1 MTVTLAEPHRREP
14 LRAALA
20 PGRESRR
27 ERRDSGRE
35 RALVRVS
42 PVAGLARRG
51 GHRHPDRRAPDLQ
64 AARDTR
70 SQETDGSTGTA
81 IPSGRWVLRVYDRL
95 PGANAT
101 GCGATQETPQV
112 AGRGPGVGYEYN
124 LKIELPQ
131 VTQRPSIKIT
141 SPLAGVQTSRIIA
154 VDGRASYPPESADPL
169 ARRSGTPW
177 EGITNWAAP
186 GSAQSVGESPEND
199 TRPVL
204 YLHGNTEE
212 GCTGNGEADLIACDG
227 PFLLPKAQLSA
238 SAAAFWRTGVDDEPL
253 EGSSDRTIYD
263 TSWVWCLAPGEGCPA
278 TPEAGIPAGPQTVG
292 GPMTVEWW
300 AQCNLC
306 GGIFS
311 ADWNIRVWADGVLK
325 FEQRVGAS
333 PPVLGEPGRVST
345 TVALPTFTANQRIT
359 VHIDPVFVDAQ
370 TVTFIYYDSESP
382 CNALAPAGTRCDSLV
397 RMPVGGGAGEAAP
410 TPPQNIRVTDLAGT
424 KSLRVAWDPQ
434 SPAPERYE
442 LYRSTDPVFPNG
454 GTKIKGTF
462 AACTSPQAPTPGQP
476 AGHDRTGLCYT
487 DGSVKYGNVYYYRVV
502 SVRKNAQGQDVR
514 SSGSEIA
521 YGTPTRY
528 DRQVRAKVDT
538 LFGPQIWLHAL
549 GGSSP
554 TPPDT
559 ENSGTTWSFVW
570 DTQELVNGTYAGFP
584 GPLFTL
590 VPGPHV
596 LSARSFTQGVGS
608 TKDVRSVL
616 LDATG

>member
-1 MTVTLAEPHRREP
+1 M
-14 LRAALA
+14 
-20 PGRESRR
+20 
-27 ERRDSGRE
+27 
-35 RALVRVS
+35 
-42 PVAGLARRG
+42 
-51 GHRHPDRRAPDLQ
+51 
-64 AARDTR
+64 
-70 SQETDGSTGTA
+70 
-81 IPSGRWVLRVYDRL
+81 
-95 PGANAT
+95 
-101 GCGATQETPQV
+101 
-112 AGRGPGVGYEYN
+112 GYEYN

-177 EGITNWAAP
+177 EGITNWGAP

-227 PFLLPKAQLSA
+227 PFLCGRPSSPRARPPSR
-238 SAAAFWRTGVDDEPL
+238 WTCVDDEPL

-333 PPVLGEPGRVST
+333 PPALGEPGRVST

-359 VHIDPVFVDAQ
+359 VHIDPDFVDAQ

-424 KSLRVAWDPQ
+424 KSLRVALDPQ
-434 SPAPERYE
+434 SPAPERYGSTG
-442 LYRSTDPVFPNG
+442 STDPVFPNG

-462 AACTSPQAPTPGQP
+462 AACTSPQVPTPGS
-476 AGHDRTGLCYT
+476 AGRPRPDRPLLHGW
-487 DGSVKYGNVYYYRVV
+487 
-502 SVRKNAQGQDVR
+502 Q
-514 SSGSEIA
+514 
-521 YGTPTRY
+521 
-528 DRQVRAKVDT
+528 RQVRQRLLLPRRVGAHERA
-538 LFGPQIWLHAL
+538 GPGRPQLRLGDRLRHADQVRPA
-549 GGSSP
+549 GEGEGSQYLLRSGQ
-554 TPPDT
+554 TAARARREQPDAA
-559 ENSGTTWSFVW
+559 GHRKQRH
-570 DTQELVNGTYAGFP
+570 DLELRVGHAGARQRDLRGFP
-584 GPLFTL
+584 GTAVHARARPARPLGAFVHAGSRLDEGREVGPAGRYGLTAV
-590 VPGPHV
+590 VPRAGTTPA
-596 LSARSFTQGVGS
+596 LGT
-608 TKDVRSVL
+608 
-616 LDATG
+616 